1 MPDDVQVPADVQPSK
16 ISVFRRFLW
25 RCLCWSGAALVLY
38 VLSIGPVV
46 RLMFEGTISEE
57 VIEAVYAP
65 ITWLGETKLG
75 HDLLEPFVE
84 WYGEKLWGWGIK
96 GVPVGALLWGDG
108 DVPDAESTS
117 RHPQSLA
124 CVAAGVLEVEP
135 KTAGW

>member
-1 MPDDVQVPADVQPSK
+1 MPDGVQLPADVQPSK
-16 ISVFRRFLW
+16 ISVFRRFLL
-25 RCLCWSGAALVLY
+25 RCLCWGGVALVLY

-75 HDLLEPFVE
+75 HDLLESFVE

-96 GVPVGALLWGDG
+96 GVPVGALLWRNGYMSY
-108 DVPDAESTS
+108 AKAAS

-135 KTAGW
+135 KAAGW